1 MTIGVSVSVEMGAPL
16 SEGGFRRSEASCL
29 DDGMR
34 LHVDEHGVGPKVCVL
49 VHGMMG
55 SAESWWRVTPELVEA
70 GYRVL
75 ALDLPGHGR
84 SDRDRSLTVERAADS
99 VVETIGELTTQ
110 APAVAIGHSFGG
122 AVLAA
127 AASRLRAQLAVYV
140 DAPFASRGGYDFAE
154 TAEEYELDR
163 QQRTV
168 VKLRESRPH
177 YSEHDCE
184 VEATAAERFDPFTA
198 AAVASANG
206 GVWEP
211 AAGSIVVRADPS
223 DYVSDSDAAA
233 FQERGVSVRN
243 IPGAAHS
250 VWYSNFDQ
258 FIAALPEVFQ

>member
-16 SEGGFRRSEASCL
+16 AAGGFRRSDASCL

-34 LHVDEHGVGPKVCVL
+34 PHVDEHGVGPKVCVL

-55 SAESWWRVTPELVEA
+55 SAESWWRLTPELVEA

-127 AASRLRAQLAVYV
+127 AASRLHPQLAVYV
-140 DAPFASRGGYDFAE
+140 DAPFASRG
-154 TAEEYELDR
+154 
-163 QQRTV
+163 
-168 VKLRESRPH
+168 
-177 YSEHDCE
+177 
-184 VEATAAERFDPFTA
+184 
-198 AAVASANG
+198 
-206 GVWEP
+206 
-211 AAGSIVVRADPS
+211 
-223 DYVSDSDAAA
+223 
-233 FQERGVSVRN
+233 
-243 IPGAAHS
+243 
-250 VWYSNFDQ
+250 
-258 FIAALPEVFQ
+258 

>member
-1 MTIGVSVSVEMGAPL
+1 
-16 SEGGFRRSEASCL
+16 
-29 DDGMR
+29 MR

-70 GYRVL
+70 G
-75 ALDLPGHGR
+75 
-84 SDRDRSLTVERAADS
+84 
-99 VVETIGELTTQ
+99 
-110 APAVAIGHSFGG
+110 
-122 AVLAA
+122 
-127 AASRLRAQLAVYV
+127 
-140 DAPFASRGGYDFAE
+140 
-154 TAEEYELDR
+154 
-163 QQRTV
+163 
-168 VKLRESRPH
+168 
-177 YSEHDCE
+177 
-184 VEATAAERFDPFTA
+184 
-198 AAVASANG
+198 G

-233 FQERGVSVRN
+233 FHERGVSVRS

>member
-1 MTIGVSVSVEMGAPL
+1 MW
-16 SEGGFRRSEASCL
+16 ASIRGLDATCL

-55 SAESWWRVTPELVEA
+55 SAESWWRVVPELVAA

-75 ALDLPGHGR
+75 AVDLPGNGQ

-99 VVETIGELTTQ
+99 LVETISELTDL

-127 AASRLRAQLAVYV
+127 AALRLRPQLAVYV
-140 DAPFASRGGYDFAE
+140 DAPFVSRGGYDFSE
-154 TAEEYELDR
+154 VAEEYEQDR

-168 VKLRESRPH
+168 LKLRENRPH
-177 YSEHDCE
+177 YSDRDCE
-184 VEATAAERFDPFTA
+184 VEATAADRFDPFTA
-198 AAVASANG
+198 AAVASAG
-206 GVWEP
+206 GGEWEP
-211 AAGSIVVRADPS
+211 ASGSIVVRAAPS
-223 DYVSDSDAAA
+223 NYVSDAEAAA
-233 FQERGVSVRN
+233 LHEQGVSVRS

-250 VWYSNFDQ
+250 VWYSHFDE
-258 FIAALPEVFQ
+258 FVAALPEVFQ